1 MNNNMGRKDLARTSP
16 FIEEAISARNRTPT
30 GSASGGVGGPC
41 EGPAPAEPRGLLS
54 QGELEARFT
63 EAMIKFERDFMGR
76 GPSEVKSHIIDD
88 MVLVRFKGII
98 TRAEHH
104 LAAADASGRG
114 RDLIKHSRM
123 ELMEKARPLLD
134 EVVQKELGRRIISL
148 HTDISVKSG
157 ERIVVFVLD
166 RRVRG

>member
-1 MNNNMGRKDLARTSP
+1 
-16 FIEEAISARNRTPT
+16 
-30 GSASGGVGGPC
+30 
-41 EGPAPAEPRGLLS
+41 
-54 QGELEARFT
+54 
-63 EAMIKFERDFMGR
+63 MIKFERDFMGR
-76 GPSEVKSHIIDD
+76 GPSEVKSHVVED

-98 TRAEHH
+98 TRAEFH

-114 RDLIKHSRM
+114 RDLIKQSRM

-134 EVVQKELGRRIISL
+134 ELVQKELGRRIVSL

-166 RRVRG
+166 RKVL

>member
-1 MNNNMGRKDLARTSP
+1 VKEL
-16 FIEEAISARNRTPT
+16 IETGAGGSNPT
-30 GSASGGVGGPC
+30 
-41 EGPAPAEPRGLLS
+41 PAEQRDLLS
-54 QGELEARFT
+54 QGEMEARFT
-63 EAMIKFERDFMGR
+63 EAMVKFERDFMGR
-76 GPSEVKSHIIDD
+76 GPSEVKSYIIDD
-88 MVLVRFKGII
+88 LVLVRFKGII

-134 EVVQKELGRRIISL
+134 EVVQKELGRRIVSL

-166 RRVRG
+166 RRIRG

>member
-1 MNNNMGRKDLARTSP
+1 M
-16 FIEEAISARNRTPT
+16 
-30 GSASGGVGGPC
+30 
-41 EGPAPAEPRGLLS
+41 
-54 QGELEARFT
+54 EARFT
-63 EAMIKFERDFMGR
+63 EAMVKFERDFMGR
-76 GPSEVKSHIIDD
+76 GPSEVKSYIIDD

-114 RDLIKHSRM
+114 RDLIKQSRM

-134 EVVQKELGRRIISL
+134 EMVQKELGRRIVSL

-157 ERIVVFVLD
+157 ERIVVFVVD
-166 RRVRG
+166 GRVLGCATPSTACTRWPTTCPARGRVVEARVCRVKNGIAANYVSNPTCAGAIRTAW